1 MARNSKYFVCARH
14 RVINNLEDRWTFA
27 GLLESKSTMYY
38 GVLVKRFM
46 TGDKPHSK
54 PDRQEGEGSGYFQA
68 FPVGRFF
75 LQKYGQADIKM
86 DGWMHMEYGVRS
98 TATIRSTYIHIC
110 FVNRREP
117 CPMSAPLDHVSTPVY
132 FWQTIQAPNF
142 PRQRIGNASHCP
154 QAPTDGGD
162 LSGTRTRT
170 ICLWLCAWQSE
181 AMDA

>member
-1 MARNSKYFVCARH
+1 
-14 RVINNLEDRWTFA
+14 
-27 GLLESKSTMYY
+27 MYY

-46 TGDKPHSK
+46 TGDKLHSK

-98 TATIRSTYIHIC
+98 TATIHTYLLCQSPRALSH
-110 FVNRREP
+110 VG
-117 CPMSAPLDHVSTPVY
+117 PLGPRVDSGLLLADHSSP
-132 FWQTIQAPNF
+132 QF
-142 PRQRIGNASHCP
+142 PKAANNASHCP

-162 LSGTRTRT
+162 LLGTR
-170 ICLWLCAWQSE
+170 IYEDEDDLPFALCLAIRSYGCLT
-181 AMDA
+181 